1 MKFGSDYH
9 YYVNFNL
16 KECDVHG
23 KKNSVN
29 QRGLIQG
36 DLFLLIQV
44 SPEHFRKCTSRFS
57 SCIYVYSTTS
67 QQSILVSIE
76 NCHSSFYNAGQYKL

>member
-1 MKFGSDYH
+1 MITDPEVISAKLWLKYTQNHMLGTHFLRKNYIRKCYPIFMKFGSDYH

-16 KECDVHG
+16 KECHVHG

-36 DLFLLIQV
+36 DLF
-44 SPEHFRKCTSRFS
+44 C
-57 SCIYVYSTTS
+57 
-67 QQSILVSIE
+67 
-76 NCHSSFYNAGQYKL
+76 